1 MKKWLALSLAGVM
14 LCSMPVMASESP
26 STRAVVINTV
36 DNETGVTAQMA
47 AEEGKTLGE
56 YMNNAVTTVNGLEDL
71 LPIGQGGHVIVNG
84 APSNFIFWLA
94 KPKSGEISDAKAK
107 AAELEGKILSLVRT
121 SSELKGFSSAEVNF
135 YLKGVK
141 SGQNIEVYQLIDK
154 VWTKLEVKEIREDH
168 VVVEMNSHGTLLFVE
183 VPGTPALTVQ
193 PVEQ

>member
-26 STRAVVINTV
+26 SARAVVINTV

-84 APSNFIFWLA
+84 APSNYIFWLA
-94 KPKSGEISDAKAK
+94 KPKSGEISDAKVK

-121 SSELKGFSSAEVNF
+121 SSELQGFSSAEVNF

-183 VPGTPALTVQ
+183 VPGTSALTVQ
-193 PVEQ
+193 PVAQ

>member
-26 STRAVVINTV
+26 SARAVVINTV

-94 KPKSGEISDAKAK
+94 KPKSGEISDAKIK

-193 PVEQ
+193 PVAQ

>member
-26 STRAVVINTV
+26 SARAVVIDTV
-36 DNETGVTAQMA
+36 DNETSVTAQMA

-94 KPKSGEISDAKAK
+94 KPKSGEISDAKVK

-193 PVEQ
+193 PVAQ